1 MRDRDEWDDEEPEG
15 GDESI
20 EDDDAGDEDEIAL
33 SAVQAWLDID
43 GDDELAKAQREV
55 LAAIAEEALAMKER
69 REGRQRQEGRSR
81 KLAERERRRGQER
94 ADLARQRREAWE
106 QEQARRQREEEVRS
120 ARERAAERERRE
132 AERRAAQKRA
142 EARARVERQAAE
154 RRAQEG
160 RRAAPQRV
168 PAAPE
173 PPRWVP
179 DDNPELVDDG
189 DEADPAEEAPAT
201 ETGWKAFEVPAAPDD
216 EDEDAGADEP
226 VPVRSR
232 PAGTEPAGLTG
243 VDLADWRKRR
253 GLTQQAAADLL
264 GVRQGTVS
272 KAENRRGAALGQA
285 LNDALAGLLAGE
297 RGAA

>member
-1 MRDRDEWDDEEPEG
+1 MRDRSEWDDFEPEDG

-55 LAAIAEEALAMKER
+55 LAAIAEESLAMKER

-94 ADLARQRREAWE
+94 ADVARQRREAWG

-173 PPRWVP
+173 PPRWALE
-179 DDNPELVDDG
+179 DEEMERLDN
-189 DEADPAEEAPAT
+189 EADAAEEAPAT
-201 ETGWKAFEVPAAPDD
+201 ATGWEAFEVPGASDG
-216 EDEDAGADEP
+216 EDGDEP
-226 VPVRSR
+226 EPIPSR
-232 PAGTEPAGLTG
+232 PAATEPAVLTG
-243 VDLADWRKRR
+243 ADLADWRKRR

-272 KAENRRGAALGQA
+272 KAESRRGAALGET
-285 LNDALAGLLAGE
+285 LNYALAGLLTGE